1 MEIKRGDYILRSD
14 AFCVWIDQVVEIKRG
29 ANKGKLTTTNVSG
42 YYPSFT
48 SLADGFA
55 SKELKRSD
63 AKSMVRLC
71 EGVKKVEQQLARQTE
86 KWLEAES
93 KGQKKGKKK

>member
-14 AFCVWIDQVVEIKRG
+14 AFCVWIDHVVEITKG

-42 YYPSFT
+42 YYPTFT
-48 SLADGFA
+48 MLAEGFA
-55 SKELKRSD
+55 SKELRKSD

-71 EGVKKVEQQLARQTE
+71 EQVKKVEQQLARQTE
-86 KWLEAES
+86 KWLEAEE
-93 KGQKKGKKK
+93 KGRKKK